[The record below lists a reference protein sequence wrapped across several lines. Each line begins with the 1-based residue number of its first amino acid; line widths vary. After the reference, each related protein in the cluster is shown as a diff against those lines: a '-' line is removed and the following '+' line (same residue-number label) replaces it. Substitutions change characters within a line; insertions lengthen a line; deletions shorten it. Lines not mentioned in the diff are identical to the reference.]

1 MPIQTTLYIKQINY
15 CIYSVLKLTICLI
28 VPTTYLGRRTES
40 VTRLTRPE
48 RAAGNLPSSDP
59 ANRISVGAGLC
70 RCHHRRPLRSLPR
83 RTRTEETSR
92 LKQKVGYFCVFLF
105 QEGGGRCRYFTSML
119 VTYST
124 LLNLVIYMLI
134 LAIFS
139 SEVSDP
145 HRL

>member
-83 RTRTEETSR
+83 RTRTEATSR

-105 QEGGGRCRYFTSML
+105 QEGGPLPVFYFDVSYLQYITE
-119 VTYST
+119 
-124 LLNLVIYMLI
+124 
-134 LAIFS
+134 FS
-139 SEVSDP
+139 HLYANFS
-145 HRL
+145 HL

>member
-1 MPIQTTLYIKQINY
+1 MFFKLLSHKESYYFFHNGQAVFSSVPIQTTLYIKQINY

-83 RTRTEETSR
+83 RTRTEATSR
-92 LKQKVGYFCVFLF
+92 LKQKVGYFCVFF
-105 QEGGGRCRYFTSML
+105 VSRGGAVAGILLRC
-119 VTYST
+119 
-124 LLNLVIYMLI
+124 
-134 LAIFS
+134 
-139 SEVSDP
+139 
-145 HRL
+145 